1 MLFSSHTTITT
12 IPAAISSNNLADR
25 SFIPPLTQSIQ
36 THLLSLT
43 TRHRS
48 ISHILAEYKMLS
60 ERFGTLD
67 EEAIQLLSALGLDVE
82 GMDGK
87 EKKSPVA
94 DNGTAS
100 SSTNAIRD
108 LDILTS
114 TIESTSKSLDDLTKT
129 LEEKSGAMDEVEET
143 MGKVVPLIVR
153 PSRTISTEDESKG

>member
-1 MLFSSHTTITT
+1 
-12 IPAAISSNNLADR
+12 
-25 SFIPPLTQSIQ
+25 
-36 THLLSLT
+36 
-43 TRHRS
+43 
-48 ISHILAEYKMLS
+48 MLS